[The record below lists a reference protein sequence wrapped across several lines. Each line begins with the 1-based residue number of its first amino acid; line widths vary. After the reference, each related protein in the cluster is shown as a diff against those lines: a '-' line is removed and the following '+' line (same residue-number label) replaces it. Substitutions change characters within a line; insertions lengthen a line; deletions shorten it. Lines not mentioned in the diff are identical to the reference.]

1 MKYDHFYKNNQV
13 EEETDSFLYLFI
25 EGRSRMIPKNFFR
38 ISCKAASV
46 TVGLSPKSSSL
57 PMDTLMPDSSE
68 NTRPFVAT
76 LFFFRNAAEKPEAH
90 TCNGNQIFKIIS
102 PNFA

>member
-1 MKYDHFYKNNQV
+1 MLRNKNKQALGMKYENFYKYNQV
-13 EEETDSFLYLFI
+13 EEEFEPFFYLFT

-46 TVGLSPKSSSL
+46 TAGLSPKSSSP

-68 NTRPFVAT
+68 NTRLFVAT
-76 LFFFRNAAEKPEAH
+76 LFFLRNAAEKPEAH
-90 TCNGNQIFKIIS
+90 T
-102 PNFA
+102 